1 MNIIGRKEKK
11 NIDMWQ
17 YVNKI
22 LLTLQRCEIL
32 RLRMKPK
39 NTNQSEDSL
48 GLALPQA
55 INRKTQTIMRTRV
68 RASVWRSG

>member
-1 MNIIGRKEKK
+1 MNIIGRKVTK

-39 NTNQSEDSL
+39 NQS
-48 GLALPQA
+48 
-55 INRKTQTIMRTRV
+55 V
-68 RASVWRSG
+68 RGFSWPRPPTSHKP